1 MPPVGPAETRDA
13 LERFYG
19 ALARRDGETMAAM
32 YASDAT
38 FEDEVFRL
46 QGADIGRMWVGLMRR
61 ARDFSAS
68 YTIAQA
74 GSGRGTVELTARYL
88 FGGKRPVVNVIL
100 SELELANGKIQ
111 RHIDRFDFPRW
122 AGQALGGWARP
133 LARFAWFRRRV
144 SRKAAKSL
152 GLPPKL

>member
-1 MPPVGPAETRDA
+1 MLLVSPAETRDA
-13 LERFYG
+13 LARFYD

-32 YASDAT
+32 YAPDAT

-46 QGADIGRMWVGLMRR
+46 RGSDIGRMWVGLMRR
-61 ARDFSAS
+61 AKDFSVA

-100 SELELANGKIQ
+100 SELELANGRILK
-111 RHIDRFDFPRW
+111 HVDRFDFPRW
-122 AGQALGGWARP
+122 AGQALGAWARP
-133 LARFAWFRRRV
+133 LARFSWFRRRV
-144 SRKAAKSL
+144 CRRAAKRL
-152 GLPPKL
+152 GLPPKA

>member
-1 MPPVGPAETRDA
+1 MSPAETRDA
-13 LERFYG
+13 LDRFYS
-19 ALARRDGETMAAM
+19 ALARRDGEGMAAM
-32 YASDAT
+32 YAPDAT

-46 QGADIGRMWVGLMRR
+46 RGADIGRMWIGLMRR
-61 ARDFSAS
+61 AKDFSVS

-100 SELELANGKIQ
+100 SELELENGKIE

-122 AGQALGGWARP
+122 AAQALGGWAGS
-133 LARFAWFRRRV
+133 LARFSWFRRRV
-144 SRKAAKSL
+144 CRKAAKRL
-152 GLPPKL
+152 GLPPKA

>member
-1 MPPVGPAETRDA
+1 MNSAETKDV

-19 ALARRDGETMAAM
+19 ALSRQDGEAMAAM
-32 YASDAT
+32 YAADAT

-46 QGADIGRMWVGLMRR
+46 RGADVGKMWIGLMRR

-74 GSGRGTVELTARYL
+74 GNGRGTVELTARYL
-88 FGGKRPVVNVIL
+88 FAGKRPVVNVIL
-100 SELELANGKIQ
+100 AELELEGGKIR
-111 RHIDRFDFPRW
+111 RHVDRFDFPRW

-144 SRKAAKSL
+144 SRKAARGL
-152 GLPPKL
+152 GLPPKA

>member
-1 MPPVGPAETRDA
+1 MNSAETRQA
-13 LERFYG
+13 LDRFYE
-19 ALARRDGETMAAM
+19 ALARRDGEAMAAM

-46 QGADIGRMWVGLMRR
+46 RGADIGKMWIGLMRR
-61 ARDFSAS
+61 AKDFSAS

-74 GSGRGTVELTARYL
+74 ASGKGTVELTARYL

-100 SELELANGKIQ
+100 SELELEDGKIR
-111 RHIDRFDFPRW
+111 RHVDRFDFPRW

-133 LARFAWFRRRV
+133 LARFSWFRRRV
-144 SRKAAKSL
+144 SRKAAQRL
-152 GLPPKL
+152 GVPPRL